1 VTTVTKNLRRLIVG
15 AAALVL
21 GGAAIAALRSGP
33 MEVDTARVV
42 PGQLMTTIDEEGRAR
57 IRNRYVIGAPV
68 NGRLARITL
77 REGDSVKAGVVVAE
91 LAPAPLDA
99 RGRDEARAHLEAALD
114 LERTARAEVDEAR
127 AALGQ
132 AARSRE
138 RAEALSRRGVI
149 APEERER
156 AELAETSRR
165 EELTAA
171 DFRARAAAHDVE
183 AARAAL
189 TGPSS
194 ATTGPLMRIPV
205 RAPAS
210 GTVLRVLEQSER
222 VLPAGTPLLEVGSR
236 RDLEV
241 TADVLSEDAVKVNV
255 GDTIIVAATGQDRE
269 LRAVVTLVEPAAF
282 TKVSALGV
290 EEQRVNIV
298 GRFVDNPG
306 RLGDRYR
313 VEVRVVIWQGRVL
326 RMPASALFRRD
337 QRWHVF
343 VILDG
348 RARLRPVQVGHRGG
362 TDVEIVSGLAEG
374 DLVIRH
380 PGDQLTE
387 GARVKPR
394 SDQPES

>member
-1 VTTVTKNLRRLIVG
+1 VTKNVRRLIVG
-15 AAALVL
+15 AAVLVL
-21 GGAAIAALRSGP
+21 SGAAIAALRSGP
-33 MEVDTARVV
+33 LEVDTARIVR
-42 PGQLMTTIDEEGRAR
+42 GQLMTTIDEEGRAR

-77 REGDSVKAGVVVAE
+77 REGDSVKVGALVAE

-99 RGRDEARAHLEAALD
+99 RGRDEAHAHLEAALD

-132 AARSRE
+132 ATRSRE

-149 APEERER
+149 APDERER

-171 DFRARAAAHDVE
+171 DFRAQAAAHDVE

-194 ATTGPLMRIPV
+194 ATAGPLMRISV
-205 RAPAS
+205 KAPAS

-241 TADVLSEDAVKVNV
+241 TADVLSEDAVKINV
-255 GDTIIVAATGQDRE
+255 GDTIIVTATGQDRE
-269 LRAVVTLVEPAAF
+269 LRAVVTVVEPAAF

-298 GRFVDNPG
+298 GRFVDNPD

-313 VEVRVVIWQGRVL
+313 VEVRIVIWQGRVL

-343 VILDG
+343 VIVDG
-348 RARLRPVQVGHRGG
+348 RARLRPVQVAHRGG
-362 TDVEIVSGLAEG
+362 TDVEIVSGLGEG

-380 PGDQLTE
+380 PGDQLAE
-387 GARVKPR
+387 GIRVKAR
-394 SDQPES
+394 GDQFER